1 MAFAVLFGNILQ
13 CLYLQNTFKSRVVY
27 IQGFIFFLIPFYLMK
42 LLFRRFLETSGRDL
56 EVQRRLILL
65 QQNVKRLE
73 AENTVLRQRLTQFA
87 NGQIQ
92 VAYL

>member
-1 MAFAVLFGNILQ
+1 MLFFYIYFLMPIFTK
-13 CLYLQNTFKSRVVY
+13 YFKSHVVY
-27 IQGFIFFLIPFYLMK
+27 IQGFIFFLIPFYLIK